1 MFKNFKVANL
11 PLKSLKVDLATLP
24 LAVTGTGSQSQTGNQ
39 TERNQEVA
47 AAEKASKTPR
57 PVLHAH
63 YSLVTPSAPPDPVAL
78 ISLNKRFAKE
88 LGFDGGNISDD
99 ELAVLCGSKPFPSSS
114 SWAYC
119 YGGHQFGSW
128 AGQLG
133 DGRAIS
139 ISQIQTSSTASSSRS
154 NLYELQLKGA
164 GMTPYSRFADG
175 LAVVRSSI
183 REYLCAEAMH
193 ALGVPTSRS
202 LSLVTTGRVVE
213 REIQEK
219 GAIVCRVSPCWIRFG
234 NFEIFYARDDVDN
247 LRVLADYVIETFYPS
262 ELVRGQ
268 YTAFLE
274 KVVQNTATMIAK
286 WQTVGFCHGV
296 MNTDNFSILGETID
310 YGPFQFLDAYDS
322 TYICNHS
329 DEMGRYSF
337 MEQPNAALFNL
348 IRLATALSPLLE
360 KELEGS
366 PSLSLTE
373 TIKPILDQ
381 FAVTLRTV
389 YQGEICRKFG
399 FSNLS
404 LQDTRHLMES
414 VVQPL
419 LMLLRE
425 AEMDYTLFMRTLSSV
440 DLEKSEVL
448 SENVWQSWIKCSY
461 RSSTLAKND
470 AEDAEGQE
478 LKIQFLNWFTL
489 FRQAHL
495 SIAGGIKNDHERRVF
510 MEGVNPRY
518 ILRNNVVQKVIEA
531 VEEQVQGEGG
541 GTAGTVL
548 VEKYLHVLQN
558 PFVELENVDDDK
570 FFGGM
575 VPSSQRNIKCSCS
588 S

>member
-11 PLKSLKVDLATLP
+11 PLKRLKVDLATLP
-24 LAVTGTGSQSQTGNQ
+24 LAVAGGTGSPQTGNS
-39 TERNQEVA
+39 

-57 PVLHAH
+57 PVLNAH
-63 YSLVTPSAPPDPVAL
+63 YSLVNPSVPPDPVTL

-88 LGFDGGNISDD
+88 QLGVDGEDCISDD
-99 ELAVLCGSKPFPSSS
+99 DLAVLCGSKPFPSSS

-139 ISQIQTSSTASSSRS
+139 IAQIQSTSSSSSS
-154 NLYELQLKGA
+154 NLYYELQLKGA

-247 LRVLADYVIETFYPS
+247 LRLLADYVIETFYS
-262 ELVRGQ
+262 DELGKGQ

-310 YGPFQFLDAYDS
+310 YGPFQFLDAYDP

-360 KELEGS
+360 KEVEGS
-366 PSLSLTE
+366 SSFSLTE
-373 TIKPILDQ
+373 T
-381 FAVTLRTV
+381 VNR
-389 YQGEICRKFG
+389 
-399 FSNLS
+399 
-404 LQDTRHLMES
+404 S
-414 VVQPL
+414 V
-419 LMLLRE
+419 
-425 AEMDYTLFMRTLSSV
+425 
-440 DLEKSEVL
+440 
-448 SENVWQSWIKCSY
+448 
-461 RSSTLAKND
+461 
-470 AEDAEGQE
+470 
-478 LKIQFLNWFTL
+478 
-489 FRQAHL
+489 
-495 SIAGGIKNDHERRVF
+495 
-510 MEGVNPRY
+510 
-518 ILRNNVVQKVIEA
+518 
-531 VEEQVQGEGG
+531 
-541 GTAGTVL
+541 
-548 VEKYLHVLQN
+548 
-558 PFVELENVDDDK
+558 
-570 FFGGM
+570 
-575 VPSSQRNIKCSCS
+575 
-588 S
+588 